1 MRISRAAA
9 AAAIILLSG
18 VAAACGDDAVA
29 PSPDTLSGDWG
40 PTTSLV
46 GSRWDMHLT
55 EHGTSLA
62 GTGDY
67 ALEAGRSGTL
77 AITGSVTGSQ
87 VTLDI
92 TYDYGMREHF
102 VGVHTNLDVLHGT
115 STRVID
121 ADTTTTET
129 DYYRRGTL

>member
-1 MRISRAAA
+1 MRIRRTLSALLLLAAA
-9 AAAIILLSG
+9 G
-18 VAAACGDDAVA
+18 CHDDA
-29 PSPDTLSGDWG
+29 LSATSTALTGDWG

-46 GSRWDMHLT
+46 GSRWTMHLD
-55 EHGTSLA
+55 ERGPSLT
-62 GTGDY
+62 GTGEY

-77 AITGSVTGSQ
+77 AVTGIVAGEQ

-92 TYDYGMREHF
+92 AYDYGLKEHF

-115 STRVID
+115 STRVFG

-129 DYYRRGTL
+129 DFYRRGTL